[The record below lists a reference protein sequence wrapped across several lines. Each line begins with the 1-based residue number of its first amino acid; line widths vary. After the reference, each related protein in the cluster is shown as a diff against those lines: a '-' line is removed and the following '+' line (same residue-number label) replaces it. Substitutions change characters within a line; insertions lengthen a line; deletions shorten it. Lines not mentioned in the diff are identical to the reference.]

1 MAQVEA
7 LLAAATRATQRTDLA
22 LDLGRALKLT
32 SHSTVSYGIL
42 SSPTAGY
49 ALRLVARYFGLILP
63 SFRMRYAADTATMQ
77 ITVEPQWS
85 MSHACLAF
93 HLELVAVAVYREV
106 GELLGGDAPLTQ
118 LYLSLDAPP
127 HASRYAELHSLR
139 THFGWRARPGFRMR
153 WALEVAK
160 RPLALADP
168 TALKLAEQRCLE
180 MVGRARLTGDVA
192 GWVEMM
198 LREASDGVPLQTELA
213 HTLNLSPRTLD
224 RYLKKEGGSYRDL
237 SKRARHAKACKLL
250 ADEWRPVTQI
260 GLELG
265 YTDASN
271 FARAFKR
278 ESGMSPGAW
287 RAQHTGADR

>member
-1 MAQVEA
+1 MAEQHWVPARYYARLGEVLAQAGIDTQALLNATGIAGHEIMAPDGQLTMAQVEA

-106 GELLGGDAPLTQ
+106 GELLGGDAP
-118 LYLSLDAPP
+118 
-127 HASRYAELHSLR
+127 
-139 THFGWRARPGFRMR
+139 
-153 WALEVAK
+153 
-160 RPLALADP
+160 
-168 TALKLAEQRCLE
+168 
-180 MVGRARLTGDVA
+180 
-192 GWVEMM
+192 
-198 LREASDGVPLQTELA
+198 
-213 HTLNLSPRTLD
+213 
-224 RYLKKEGGSYRDL
+224 
-237 SKRARHAKACKLL
+237 
-250 ADEWRPVTQI
+250 
-260 GLELG
+260 
-265 YTDASN
+265 
-271 FARAFKR
+271 
-278 ESGMSPGAW
+278 
-287 RAQHTGADR
+287 

>member
-1 MAQVEA
+1 
-7 LLAAATRATQRTDLA
+7 
-22 LDLGRALKLT
+22 
-32 SHSTVSYGIL
+32 
-42 SSPTAGY
+42 
-49 ALRLVARYFGLILP
+49 
-63 SFRMRYAADTATMQ
+63 
-77 ITVEPQWS
+77 
-85 MSHACLAF
+85 
-93 HLELVAVAVYREV
+93 
-106 GELLGGDAPLTQ
+106 
-118 LYLSLDAPP
+118 
-127 HASRYAELHSLR
+127 
-139 THFGWRARPGFRMR
+139 MR

-213 HTLNLSPRTLD
+213 HSLNLSPRTLD